1 MLSLGPLAL
10 ASPWILT
17 ALVVLPAIWLLIRIT
32 PPAPRTIAFPAIR
45 LLYGLQSPE
54 ETPDR
59 TPWWLLLLRLLFAAL
74 VILALA
80 QPLIGARQ
88 ELEGNGPVV
97 IVVDNGWA
105 AAPGWTERKAK
116 ALELIERAERAGR
129 SIAVFPTALSD
140 SGALERGGLMAPEA
154 ARTFVNAL
162 APQPW
167 ASVPGIAAERIAA
180 APIEQPA
187 SVFWLSDGVQD
198 PEDAVLAEQ
207 MIRFGALT
215 IYEGGPQPMA
225 LTARIGDG
233 NALTARVTRLK
244 AGPRQTVNIRAVA
257 TDGRVL
263 TRTAATFA
271 EGEPAAEVTIELP
284 LELRNELAR
293 LEIADSP
300 GAASVALLD
309 ESFRRRPVGLVAGTG
324 FADSQPL
331 LEEMFFIDRA
341 LSPFSEVSR
350 GTLADFFARD
360 ISVIVLPDTGLLPP
374 AEKQKLLDWVEKGG
388 TLVRFAGPRLA
399 AASLENRGLGE
410 SELLPVRLRG
420 GDRSLGGVL
429 SWSEPAALAPF
440 GGETPFADLPD
451 YDNVLIYK
459 QVLAEPS
466 IELAERTWASLADGT
481 PIVTAAARGEGR
493 IVLFHTTANTD
504 WSDLS
509 LSGAFVE
516 MLRRIV
522 AISAGVGQ
530 QASGGAAAPVETLDG
545 FGLLRT
551 PPASARALSF
561 LKGEAASVD
570 HEHPPGYY
578 GSELSRTA
586 VNLGPEAA
594 MMTPLDAV
602 PAGAA
607 RLSYGGGGERD
618 LAPWALSAAVLL
630 LLADFVITLVMR
642 GLVPGVGNARVRET
656 AAMLLLGAA
665 LVAVPAAAGAQN
677 VISSNAP
684 MSEEDRW
691 IMRAALATRL
701 AYVIT
706 GDREVDEISRS
717 GLTSLS
723 EVLTQRTAVEPLEPM
738 AVDVEVDELA
748 LFPLLYWPITETQSA
763 LTPNG
768 VARLNLYMR
777 NGGTLFFDTRDRI
790 SSGSGAGPGLQRLRA
805 LTRELDIPALAP
817 VPENHV
823 LTRAFYLLESFPGRY
838 EGGRLYVQQGAG
850 DRSSEVSPV
859 IIGSHDWA
867 AAWAKSADGYYRF
880 PVVPGG
886 EIQREMAFRA
896 GVNLVMYMLT
906 GNYKADQV
914 HVPAI
919 LERLGQ

>member
-1 MLSLGPLAL
+1 MLSLGPLAFAAPWLL
-10 ASPWILT
+10 AGLI
-17 ALVVLPAIWLLIRIT
+17 VLPAIWLLIRIT
-32 PPAPRTIAFPAIR
+32 PPAPRTVAFPAIR

-59 TPWWLLLLRLLFAAL
+59 TPWWLLLLRLLFATL

-80 QPLIGARQ
+80 QPLIGAKQ
-88 ELEGNGPVV
+88 DLEGDGTVV

-105 AAPGWTERKAK
+105 SAPGWPDRKAA
-116 ALELIERAERAGR
+116 ALDLIERAGRAGR
-129 SIAVFPTALSD
+129 EVAVFPTALSE
-140 SGALERGGLMAPEA
+140 SAALERGGLMAPED
-154 ARTFVNAL
+154 ARTFVNGL

-167 ASVPGIAAERIAA
+167 ASVPAVAAEHIEAA
-180 APIEQPA
+180 SIQRPA
-187 SVFWLSDGVQD
+187 SIFWLADGV
-198 PEDAVLAEQ
+198 EDAEDAALAERL
-207 MIRFGALT
+207 IRFGGLT
-215 IYEGGPQPMA
+215 IYEGGEPPMA
-225 LTARIGDG
+225 LTARIGEG
-233 NALTARVTRLK
+233 NALTARVTRLG
-244 AGPRQTVNIRAVA
+244 AGAQQIVNIRAAA

-263 TRTAATFA
+263 TRAIATFA
-271 EGEPAAEVTIELP
+271 EGEPAAEVDVELP

-293 LEIADSP
+293 LELEDLP

-309 ESFRRRPVGLVAGTG
+309 ESFRRRPVGLVAGSG
-324 FADSQPL
+324 FAESQPL
-331 LEEMFFIDRA
+331 LEEMFFLDRA
-341 LSPFSEVSR
+341 LAPFSEVSR
-350 GTLADFFARD
+350 GTMSDFLERD
-360 ISVIVLPDTGLLPP
+360 ISVIALPDTGLLPP
-374 AEKQKLLDWVEKGG
+374 GEKQRLFDWVEKGG
-388 TLVRFAGPRLA
+388 TLIRFAGPRLA

-440 GGETPFADLPD
+440 EGETPFADLPD

-466 IELAERTWASLADGT
+466 IELADRTWASLVDGT
-481 PIVTAAARGEGR
+481 PIVTAKAVGDGR

-522 AISAGVGQ
+522 AVSAGVGER
-530 QASGGAAAPVETLDG
+530 AGEGAVPPVETLDG
-545 FGLLRT
+545 FGELGQ
-551 PPASARALSF
+551 PPASARSLSF
-561 LKGEAASVD
+561 VKGEAAEVD
-570 HEHPPGYY
+570 FEHPPGYY

-594 MMTPLDAV
+594 KMQPLATV
-602 PAGAA
+602 PAGAE
-607 RLSYGGGGERD
+607 RVSYGGGDELD
-618 LAPWALSAAVLL
+618 LAPWALTAAVILL
-630 LLADFVITLVMR
+630 LLDFIVTLVMC

-656 AAMLLLGAA
+656 AAMLLLAA
-665 LVAVPAAAGAQN
+665 GLAAVPLAASAQSTGFDP
-677 VISSNAP
+677 SS

-701 AYVIT
+701 AYVLT
-706 GDREVDEISRS
+706 GDPAVDEISRS
-717 GLTSLS
+717 GLSSLS

-738 AVDVEVDELA
+738 AVDVEVDELS
-748 LFPLLYWPITETQSA
+748 LFPLLYWPITSAQSE

-790 SSGSGAGPGLQRLRA
+790 DSGSGAGPGLQRLRE
-805 LTRELDIPALAP
+805 LTRELDVPALAP

-823 LTRAFYLLESFPGRY
+823 LTKAFYLLESFPGRY
-838 EGGRLYVQQGAG
+838 EGGKLYVQQGEG
-850 DRSSEVSPV
+850 DGTSEVSPV
-859 IIGSHDWA
+859 IVGSHDWA
-867 AAWAKSADGYYRF
+867 AAWAKDDAGFYQYA
-880 PVVPGG
+880 VVPGG
-886 EIQREMAFRA
+886 ELQREMAFRS